1 MICISWIHWLINP
14 NVILTIN
21 WGFNTTF
28 EKPSTKKWKKAI
40 TYSNSNIKN
49 SKMYHNGSWWT
60 SCCTFLFSLEL
71 HNFFEMKLTF
81 NVCIGGQ
88 LYVTLKCTMKNLR
101 KNVLLTNCTHYI
113 YVVASEFSFNC
124 NYFYQLIV
132 KCVVHIGLFDKTIK
146 SYQLRKMIYY

>member
-101 KNVLLTNCTHYI
+101 KNVLHTNCTH
-113 YVVASEFSFNC
+113 SFNC
-124 NYFYQLIV
+124 NYYYQLSNCKTYINM
-132 KCVVHIGLFDKTIK
+132 IGLFYKTIK
-146 SYQLRKMIYY
+146 SYQLRKMIDY